1 MLLCQNEESVA
12 AWAAEEKPPF
22 LKYYR
27 ECHLGAWLTEGF
39 FFCMNWV
46 HSLWNTEKLFSK
58 CPLLWQHPR
67 GTPSPASGYFL
78 CLNRCRVGQSLLSP
92 KCSCLFSSHRTW
104 GGLLR
109 CVPFK
114 NDSPYVSVFN
124 SRISLLMLGC
134 DSVWEGG
141 LEADL
146 NGSFCKK
153 VVHNEESGGG
163 RSRWEIRRWGV
174 ALKPT
179 LHPWEPPLVL
189 LSPLGAASRAVQKI
203 KCLLN
208 MKWHYYI
215 VLVMKGGFYYH
226 MCIIVIC
233 AFLPSPHRVLRH
245 ISNIICWI

>member
-1 MLLCQNEESVA
+1 MCLWRLSCVWSYIYGCAWSWMLLCQNEESVA

-104 GGLLR
+104 GGG
-109 CVPFK
+109 C
-114 NDSPYVSVFN
+114 SVVFP
-124 SRISLLMLGC
+124 
-134 DSVWEGG
+134 
-141 LEADL
+141 
-146 NGSFCKK
+146 
-153 VVHNEESGGG
+153 
-163 RSRWEIRRWGV
+163 
-174 ALKPT
+174 LK
-179 LHPWEPPLVL
+179 
-189 LSPLGAASRAVQKI
+189 
-203 KCLLN
+203 
-208 MKWHYYI
+208 MI
-215 VLVMKGGFYYH
+215 VLMYQCLTPGF
-226 MCIIVIC
+226 
-233 AFLPSPHRVLRH
+233 P
-245 ISNIICWI
+245 CWCLGVTLFGRGDLKLI